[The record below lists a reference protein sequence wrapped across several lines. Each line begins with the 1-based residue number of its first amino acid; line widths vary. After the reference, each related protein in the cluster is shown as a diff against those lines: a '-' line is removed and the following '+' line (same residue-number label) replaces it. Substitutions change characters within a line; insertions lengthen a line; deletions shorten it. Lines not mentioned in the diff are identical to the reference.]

1 MKINLKSWL
10 SILVLVV
17 LSVYLKTYLTN
28 HHLVLSNLS
37 KTIILV
43 VLIFLVILNTIKY
56 TKYDKPKINILSIL
70 KIILLLTIILIL
82 NVFPEEPIEG
92 NYLKITDYL
101 KNTENFYETNYFYR
115 NYYPTYIKYY
125 NNTVAE
131 DNYIYTT
138 YYDVIGNPTKTINEK
153 TQERISTIKKRRV
166 KMNLPEVIYT
176 TNVDNTEYRIVRTDY
191 ILGQR
196 QIVKVQKL
204 INKTFKD
211 VTNSVTINN
220 SASFKFLTKDLGY
233 INNDSNTK
241 PLKVIT
247 SDSKDIVDAKIN
259 LDKTLLKSLN
269 ILDFPTKQDNIYIMN
284 VSVYE
289 SSQIKELTL
298 ESEDGITWNQQQSNE

>member
-1 MKINLKSWL
+1 MKNNLKNWL
-10 SILVLVV
+10 SILILIV

-43 VLIFLVILNTIKY
+43 IMIFFIIYNTIKY
-56 TKYDKPKINILSIL
+56 TLYDKHKINIISIL

-82 NVFPEEPIEG
+82 NVCTKENIEG
-92 NYLKITDYL
+92 NYLKITDNL
-101 KNTENFYETNYFYR
+101 KNTEKFYETNHFIR

-125 NNTVAE
+125 NNTISL

-138 YYDVIGNPTKTINEK
+138 YYDIVGNPTKTINEK
-153 TQERISTIKKRRV
+153 THERISTINKRQV
-166 KMNLPEVIYT
+166 KMNLPEIIYT
-176 TNVDNTEYRIVRTDY
+176 TNIDNTVYRIVRTDY
-191 ILGQR
+191 ILGQK
-196 QIVKVQKL
+196 QIIKVQKL

-211 VTNSVTINN
+211 ITNQVTINN
-220 SASFKFLTKDLGY
+220 SASFKFLSKDLGY
-233 INNDSNTK
+233 INNNSNKK

-247 SDSKDIVDAKIN
+247 STSKDIIDAQIN
-259 LDKTLLKSLN
+259 LDKSLLESLN

-289 SSQIKELTL
+289 NSKIKEITL
-298 ESEDGITWNQQQSNE
+298 ESEDGITWNQQQ